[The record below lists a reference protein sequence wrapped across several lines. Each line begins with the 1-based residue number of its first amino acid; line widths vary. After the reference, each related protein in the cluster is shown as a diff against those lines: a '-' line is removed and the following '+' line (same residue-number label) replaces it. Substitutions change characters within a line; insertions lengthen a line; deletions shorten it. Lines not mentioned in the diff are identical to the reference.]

1 MENANIQIHP
11 LQIGNKQMT
20 KAESGKMEMNI
31 QKYVDDKVE
40 DIRRAVD
47 KAEASNNARLA
58 GMNEF
63 RESLKDAQAKYLT
76 RDEYFTAHHG
86 LCVKLDEL
94 QSLADINRGKASM
107 TSVYVAWVLAGLS
120 LLVSVIKLLK

>member
-1 MENANIQIHP
+1 
-11 LQIGNKQMT
+11 
-20 KAESGKMEMNI
+20 MEMSI

-47 KAEASNNARLA
+47 KAETSMSTRLT

-76 RDEYFTAHHG
+76 RDEYFTAHQQI
-86 LCVKLDEL
+86 CVKLDDL
-94 QSLADINRGKASM
+94 QTLADINRGKASM
-107 TSVYVAWVLAGLS
+107 TAVYVAWLLG
-120 LLVSVIKLLK
+120 LVSLIISIIKLLK